1 MTRQLDGWRLCL
13 TGTATKPPK
22 IDNNPPD
29 VTPDVTPDPPVV
41 ELATDYTVMLYTVEG
56 GNLDNNIEND
66 IAEAAKALKAD
77 SETVLLSQK
86 VIVDVITK

>member
-13 TGTATKPPK
+13 TGTATKPQK
-22 IDNNPPD
+22 IDNNL
-29 VTPDVTPDPPVV
+29 PDVTPDPPVV

-66 IAEAAKALKAD
+66 IAKAAKALKAD
-77 SETVLLSQK
+77 SEKVLLSQK